1 MNAEQLQEAI
11 GKIDD
16 KYIAEAEQFN
26 PDYNTRKLIHIL
38 SSVSVAVVAMC
49 IVVNCFTFFNN
60 KHHLEKKSIYVVTS
74 VTKKSETEET
84 ITCYKTDSEVSISE
98 SESLSS
104 VEKTDISES
113 KITNESKDD
122 TTNPPVESDETLIK
136 KTDIIN
142 TYPIT
147 TQQSPEESSQ
157 LPTETDVSYS
167 ESENTRPVTTV
178 PSDTS
183 ATYIPSTVKPADD
196 TTNSTDTIPIE
207 TFPFISTVPS
217 DTPATYIPSTVKP
230 TDDTTNNTDTIPI
243 ETSPFISTVP
253 SDTSATY
260 IPSIVKPANTTI
272 NSTETIPI
280 ETSTFISTVTSG
292 NITLYSFPAF
302 LTYEDNKILN
312 RIGIVSKDQVS
323 EFIQKTKFSGPMDS
337 EYLLDEYSFKS
348 ISSEVMRIM
357 YFENV
362 DYYVAYMNRN
372 YQTASLKQ
380 FMNDS
385 GINKLKI
392 VSEKYTLSDADEKEI
407 SVILSDPDDMA
418 LGTSSYS
425 KTGNNDVFWVDY
437 EYISDIRITIKLTEK
452 NIVVIRYGTKEYAF
466 IIGKEKGDKIRDILA
481 KYQ

>member
-142 TYPIT
+142 TYTIT

-167 ESENTRPVTTV
+167 ESENT
-178 PSDTS
+178 
-183 ATYIPSTVKPADD
+183 
-196 TTNSTDTIPIE
+196 
-207 TFPFISTVPS
+207 
-217 DTPATYIPSTVKP
+217 
-230 TDDTTNNTDTIPI
+230 
-243 ETSPFISTVP
+243 TVP

>member
-60 KHHLEKKSIYVVTS
+60 KHYFEKKSIYVVTS

-84 ITCYKTDSEVSISE
+84 ITCYKTDSEVSILE
-98 SESLSS
+98 RESLSS

-178 PSDTS
+178 PSDTP
-183 ATYIPSTVKPADD
+183 AAYIPSTVKPADD
-196 TTNSTDTIPIE
+196 TINS
-207 TFPFISTVPS
+207 
-217 DTPATYIPSTVKP
+217 
-230 TDDTTNNTDTIPI
+230 TDTIPI

-253 SDTSATY
+253 SDTPATY

-302 LTYEDNKILN
+302 LKYEDNKILN

-348 ISSEVMRIM
+348 ISSEVMRII

>member
-49 IVVNCFTFFNN
+49 IVVNCFIFFNN
-60 KHHLEKKSIYVVTS
+60 KHHFEKKSIYVVTS

-157 LPTETDVSYS
+157 LPTETNVSYS

-178 PSDTS
+178 PSDTP

-196 TTNSTDTIPIE
+196 TINS
-207 TFPFISTVPS
+207 
-217 DTPATYIPSTVKP
+217 
-230 TDDTTNNTDTIPI
+230 TDTIPI

-260 IPSIVKPANTTI
+260 IPSTVKPTNTTI

-348 ISSEVMRIM
+348 ISSEVMRII

-466 IIGKEKGDKIRDILA
+466 IIGKEKGDKIRDILV